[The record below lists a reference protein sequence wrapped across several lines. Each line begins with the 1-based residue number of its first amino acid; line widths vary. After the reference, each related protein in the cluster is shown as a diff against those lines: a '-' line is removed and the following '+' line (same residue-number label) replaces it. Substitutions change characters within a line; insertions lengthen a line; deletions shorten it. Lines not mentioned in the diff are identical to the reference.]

1 MDKLLTSFDEND
13 LVLDFLAHLV
23 ECKKSGPS
31 KQTILA
37 VDLCLACKLEL
48 LERPISV
55 ETLIEGAD
63 GFDLLLK
70 LRHLSDL
77 LGCFNLL

>member
-1 MDKLLTSFDEND
+1 MTSFDEHY
-13 LVLDFLAHLV
+13 LVLDFLAHLE
-23 ECKKSGPS
+23 ECDKSGPS

-63 GFDLLLK
+63 GFDILLK
-70 LRHLSDL
+70 LRHLSGL